1 MIDTAMFRVM
11 SGSSCP
17 VPDDDPESMTDHVQK
32 DATPHIKPYDKV
44 LQSCLDYDRD
54 PGIIAFVSYDTCGP
68 ESPVRNCTP
77 GEALFM
83 GVISMFLDI
92 PINTQSSKIL
102 RDSLRKDLMHDP
114 TNHPPPSLVVDGD
127 VSAAGPH
134 LMQRSMKQIIKVFFS
149 RLGEPDASRE
159 DKLMVMRRSKWFLTD
174 IMQNK
179 VGTDVFRDPAL
190 DLLRRMWSSGTS
202 LTDTG
207 GWDNVRFPI
216 VFHLQWDAELTKSG
230 KPRMLFHTT
239 FDPWRTAAG
248 LAMAL
253 CSPMPPIQVRETPYK
268 DTSTLRQYQPPRK
281 YVIDWDLFVN
291 ENLGKAGP
299 IDMFTEVHNNPCFM
313 YVFCHCC
320 IHHCRSY
327 CACSVQFLYP

>member
-1 MIDTAMFRVM
+1 MMVLNLSVQVM
-11 SGSSCP
+11 MSMNGGGPIYKCVILNPSPSP
-17 VPDDDPESMTDHVQK
+17 VVSDPFQPENGYEK
-32 DATPHIKPYDKV
+32 L
-44 LQSCLDYDRD
+44 LQSCLDHDRD
-54 PGIIAFVSYDTCGP
+54 PGTMAFVAYDTCGP

-83 GVISMFLDI
+83 GVIAMFLDI
-92 PINTQSSKIL
+92 PINTKSSKML
-102 RDSLRKDLMHDP
+102 RDTLRKDLMHNLTSTSTSTSESTQSESTQSESTTGVKDDSIP
-114 TNHPPPSLVVDGD
+114 
-127 VSAAGPH
+127 
-134 LMQRSMKQIIKVFFS
+134 LMQRSMKQIVKTFFS
-149 RLGEPDASRE
+149 RLGPPDASRE
-159 DKLMVMRRSKWFLTD
+159 EKLTVMRRGKRFLTD
-174 IMQNK
+174 VMDNK

-202 LTDTG
+202 LSDTG

-253 CSPMPPIQVRETPYK
+253 CSPVPPIQVRETPYK
-268 DTSTLRQYQPPRK
+268 DTNTTLRQYQPPRK

-299 IDMFTEVHNNPCFM
+299 IDMFTEVSIPK
-313 YVFCHCC
+313 
-320 IHHCRSY
+320 
-327 CACSVQFLYP
+327 